1 MNEERVLRR
10 LTAAARNDGPPV
22 IDVSDRVIESV
33 NRLSAPANRLIV
45 WFAAAAAAAAM
56 VITVLAMQA
65 ALIPPEPTSE
75 LLHALLAVTP

>member
-33 NRLSAPANRLIV
+33 NRLSAPTNRLIV
-45 WFAAAAAAAAM
+45 WFATAAAAAAM

-65 ALIPPEPTSE
+65 ALVPPEPTSE
-75 LLHALLAVTP
+75 LLHALLAVTL